1 MPPGARLLNPEF
13 RDRMWMKRI
22 TLIFGISMALIL
34 ALTTLLSAVTPNQP
48 RAAAP
53 EPTPAATFP
62 PPPAVES
69 IAFARRTLHPAGL
82 YTLAV
87 PDGWEIR
94 EAVNTNQGLRT
105 VLENEALQSVIQV
118 DVDRPP
124 ASTEGGA
131 LTLDILDARFN
142 QAWLGSSWL
151 EYRNWEESERRRSA
165 DDRLIIDFTL
175 QHGGQTFVARQQSWT
190 DGEWIYSVRVVTPQ
204 NATAA
209 LLHLLEGTADSLRPL
224 KELADTPFFWNAWF
238 DGERAHFI
246 RYPDTWRRSDSAPGR
261 PTSISGGEASLRLES
276 LDGPVAD
283 EAAAAGRVLA
293 RHAGAEVLS
302 VSALER
308 ETGPAHA
315 VAWSGRDVD
324 GDRHS
329 GLDVLLNDDDGQ
341 LHVASLRFPGLSDL
355 NSEEGAAAEPELAQI
370 MRSFR
375 LLPELAAEL
384 AG

>member
-1 MPPGARLLNPEF
+1 
-13 RDRMWMKRI
+13 MWMKRI

-48 RAAAP
+48 PAAAP

-62 PPPAVES
+62 PPPAIES
-69 IAFARRTLHPAGL
+69 IAFTRRVLHPAGL
-82 YTLAV
+82 YTVAV
-87 PDGWEIR
+87 PEGWEVR
-94 EAVNTNQGLRT
+94 EAVNTHQGLRT
-105 VLENEALQSVIQV
+105 VLENAASQSVIQV

-124 ASTEGGA
+124 ASAEGGA

-151 EYRNWEESERRRSA
+151 EYRNWEESERRRSE
-165 DDRLIIDFTL
+165 DERLIIDFTL

-190 DGEWIYSVRVVTPQ
+190 DGEWIFSVRVVTPE

-209 LLHLLEGTADSLRPL
+209 LLHLLGGTADSLRPL
-224 KELADTPFFWNAWF
+224 KALADTPFLWNAWF
-238 DGERAHFI
+238 DAERAHFI
-246 RYPDTWRRSDSAPGR
+246 RYPDSWQRSDSAPGR
-261 PTSISGGEASLRLES
+261 PTSISGGAASLRLEA
-276 LDGPVAD
+276 LEGPVAD
-283 EAAAAGRVLA
+283 EAAAAERVLA
-293 RHAGAEVLS
+293 RHSGAEVLS

-308 ETGPAHA
+308 DTGAAWA

-324 GDRHS
+324 GDSHS
-329 GLDVLLNDDDGQ
+329 GLDLLLNGADGR
-341 LHVASLRFPGLSDL
+341 LHTASLRFPGLSDL
-355 NSEEGAAAEPELAQI
+355 NSEEGAAAEPELAQM